1 MFHTIGYEI
10 IPVFAGSHTKQY
22 TVTRPLYYL
31 NAADMT
37 MEHDAIEVRGDEE
50 QVTSPS
56 DVQPTLPHK
65 LRKQA
70 D

>member
-1 MFHTIGYEI
+1 M
-10 IPVFAGSHTKQY
+10 
-22 TVTRPLYYL
+22 TV
-31 NAADMT
+31 
-37 MEHDAIEVRGDEE
+37 EHDAIEVRGDEE

-70 D
+70 DQLVNGIIDMELTTSGIDTECVIREERRIHRT